1 MKSKGNS
8 AVLTPTG
15 VGYYDLKCVVTDAE
29 GVVAQKVFQV
39 FVDGV
44 LPLENVSEINK
55 DETVPVGS
63 TITISGKA
71 KGGKSPVT
79 YEYFFKRS
87 ENTKWNTLK
96 TDLTTLHTQRR
107 TYSEQQLNAQTA
119 LAEQYDDN
127 GQLLRDAIMLQ
138 KQETEKP

>member
-87 ENTKWNTLK
+87 ENTKWNSLKPATDAGTYAKFTLTK
-96 TDLTTLHTQRR
+96 AASYDLKVIATD
-107 TYSEQQLNAQTA
+107 SEGTKAEKIITVTA
-119 LAEQYDDN
+119 VA
-127 GQLLRDAIMLQ
+127 DA
-138 KQETEKP
+138 